1 MAAHRRAGQ
10 GPDPSS
16 RLVLKQL
23 GEPMWKETA
32 GSEEPRNLR
41 PTRELVLALRLLFC
55 VMCVGVPDT

>member
-23 GEPMWKETA
+23 GESMWEEIPV
-32 GSEEPRNLR
+32 SEKPRKLR
-41 PTRELVLALRLLFC
+41 PTRELVLAPLLLFC
-55 VMCVGVPDT
+55 VMCVAVPDT